1 MEIFYLVFRLCSRDM
16 QIYIKTLNNA
26 ISLHV
31 DPTYSISKLK
41 KILHDRERIPISEQ
55 RLLFSGKQLQDN
67 KTLGYYPIQR
77 ESTLYLMKRLRG
89 GINALTVEFTGITAT
104 IASNGIITVT
114 GTGTY
119 GFGPPTVN
127 SFILFQRD
135 TTNVP
140 LAYLTRSITV
150 VAITAVAGDFT
161 ITYTLNNTDI
171 QFYNY
176 NFIIY
181 ALADQ
186 SKCTLVLKK
195 YLFIPGSARNIIM
208 TGNKIKSITAVDIS
222 SESKSVI
229 LPPITTVGGRGTI
242 LHFKLTAATPPY
254 ILQVMPYFLEGV
266 PTVYTFYDTLPTFD
280 STIDYNTDPPSRSPI
295 FKLDNTN
302 SVISLISNG
311 STDWKILNYYTDSL
325 SISLQNSAEPLPSS
339 RVVITSQNVVVYYTD
354 STPTIC
360 IFPSIASY
368 YTIRYLTIIN
378 STSGNVT
385 YTIYFSEFESV
396 EGVSSSGYGWCKT
409 SVSVGGY
416 SISSIMFVRT
426 PSGYLILGTTSYP
439 GVTVSSAARGETA
452 YPLLSKNITFS
463 PAVVGQRDCEVPAE
477 PTLTTGTSK
486 LCILKSRRNSNTAIT
501 TTIYTPVDDASSKI
515 IFDGN
520 NNTSITFDQT
530 YSSALW
536 LSVFYTNTT
545 NILPINFYTGT
556 GPTFFTYLDI
566 SGTTG
571 GGGGGE

>member
-1 MEIFYLVFRLCSRDM
+1 
-16 QIYIKTLNNA
+16 
-26 ISLHV
+26 
-31 DPTYSISKLK
+31 
-41 KILHDRERIPISEQ
+41 
-55 RLLFSGKQLQDN
+55 
-67 KTLGYYPIQR
+67 
-77 ESTLYLMKRLRG
+77 MKRLRG

-140 LAYLTRSITV
+140 LAYLTRSIS
-150 VAITAVAGDFT
+150 VANPNFT

-208 TGNKIKSITAVDIS
+208 TENKIKSITAVDIS

-396 EGVSSSGYGWCKT
+396 EGVSSSGYGWCYT
-409 SVSVGGY
+409 TLSVAGF

-439 GVTVSSAARGETA
+439 GVTVSSAARGETS
-452 YPLLSKNITFS
+452 YPLLSKNITFLPMGVS
-463 PAVVGQRDCEVPAE
+463 STDVNYEVPAE

-486 LCILKSRRNSNTAIT
+486 LCILKSRRNNNTAIT
-501 TTIYTPVDDASSKI
+501 TTIYTPVNDASSKI
-515 IFDGN
+515 IFDRF
-520 NNTSITFDQT
+520 NNTRIAFDQT

-571 GGGGGE
+571 GGGPGE

>member
-1 MEIFYLVFRLCSRDM
+1 MEISYLVFRPCSRDM
-16 QIYIKTLNNA
+16 QIYIKTLNNT

-41 KILHDRERIPISEQ
+41 KILHDREGIPISEQ

-67 KTLGYYPIQR
+67 KRVADYTIQR

-89 GINALTVEFTGITAT
+89 GAIALTVEFTSITAT
-104 IASNGIITVT
+104 IASNGIITVI

-119 GFGPPTVN
+119 TFGPPTVN

-135 TTNVP
+135 TTNVE
-140 LAYLTRSITV
+140 LAYLTRS
-150 VAITAVAGDFT
+150 ITAVAGDFT

-186 SKCTLVLKK
+186 SRCTLVLRR
-195 YLFIPGSARNIIM
+195 YLFIPNSAGNIVM
-208 TGNKIKSITAVDIS
+208 TGNNIKSITTVDIS

-229 LPPITTVGGRGTI
+229 LPPITNLGGRGAI
-242 LHFKLTAATPPY
+242 LHFKVTDRTPPY
-254 ILQVMPYFLEGV
+254 IVQIMPNFSGEV
-266 PTVYTFYDTLPTFD
+266 PAVYTLYETLPTFD
-280 STIDYNTDPPSRSPI
+280 STIDFNTDPPIRSPI
-295 FKLDNTN
+295 FKLDTAN

-311 STDWKILNYYTDSL
+311 SSDWKILNYYTDSL
-325 SISLQNSAEPLPSS
+325 SIAVQNSATPLPES
-339 RVVITSQNVVVYYTD
+339 RVEITSQNVILYYTD
-354 STPTIC
+354 SIETIC
-360 IFPSIASY
+360 IFPSIESY
-368 YTIRYLTIIN
+368 YLIRYLTILN
-378 STSGNVT
+378 STGSTKT
-385 YTIYFSEFESV
+385 YTIYFSQYESV
-396 EGVSSSGYGWCKT
+396 DGVSSSGTGWCYT
-409 SVSVGGY
+409 SVTVSAT
-416 SISSIMFVRT
+416 SIGSIMFVRT
-426 PSGYLILGTTSYP
+426 PSGYLILGTTAYS
-439 GVTVSSAARGETA
+439 GLTVDATARGETA

-486 LCILKSRRNSNTAIT
+486 LCILKSRRNSAT
-501 TTIYTPVDDASSKI
+501 TTTTNIYTPVNDASSKI

-556 GPTFFTYLDI
+556 GPTFFTYLDV
-566 SGTTG
+566 SGTTPP
-571 GGGGGE
+571 GEGE